1 VYIGI
6 LLGLVSF
13 MPKTRKLRL
22 FGLIVL
28 IVLSVILLT
37 AGLLNSYLSKRVLS
51 SLKERV
57 EEGSHGEYT
66 IAVDELSVHIL
77 DRSVTIENLIVAP
90 TEKNITAKKAGY
102 VIKASSL
109 KVIGFSLIPYFKNKD
124 LKITSIQFDKPE
136 ISIFQKQGKSL
147 VEPKDSLSEP
157 FSLYEMIAAKLNS
170 LSIDKIDIDN
180 AKINIYRSSVDTIAL
195 LSAKENSVSIRKFTV
210 DARNDHTDH
219 LFSAEKFEII
229 MNSFSYHLP
238 DGMYTVFGKRLYTSY
253 IDSVISVDSFQ
264 LVPNFPKKEFGKKL
278 GKQTSRVSIVSSTV
292 NFTDIDVKHF
302 LEQNSFIAG
311 KLSLKGFII
320 DVYRDNNVPLAKV
333 VRPSLQSMIR
343 DIPIFVSIDTIEM
356 FDATAQYEDLAQGA
370 TASGIMTFDK
380 INGTITGIISDS
392 SFYTDKSEI
401 KASINAVF
409 MKEGSF
415 SATYHFPLNTRDE
428 MCYCSGYMNS
438 MSIMALNP
446 LLESTKG
453 ISVKTGNID
462 SMKFKLNTNGI
473 YSDGAMT
480 MAYHGLSVKILSEE
494 KGKHLQTKL
503 KNFVANEFIIKES
516 NPGKDGNLRTVHIGV
531 QKNQYRYFPYFFMQS
546 LLSGIA
552 ASLEGE
558 KKARFL
564 KRTRLLEKK

>member
-1 VYIGI
+1 MYIGI

-28 IVLSVILLT
+28 ILLSVLLLT

-66 IAVDELSVHIL
+66 IAVDDLSVHIFA
-77 DRSVTIENLIVAP
+77 RSVTIENLIVAP
-90 TEKNITAKKAGY
+90 SEKNITAKKAGY

-109 KVIGFSLIPYFKNKD
+109 KVMGFSLIRYFKSKE
-124 LKITSIQFDKPE
+124 LQITSIQFDKPE

-147 VEPKDSLSEP
+147 VEPDDTLAKP
-157 FSLYEMIAAKLNS
+157 FSLFDIISAKLNS
-170 LSIDKIDIDN
+170 LSIDKIDIDD
-180 AKINIYRSSVDTIAL
+180 AKINIYRNSADTVAL
-195 LSAKENSVSIRKFTV
+195 LSAKENSISIRKFTV
-210 DARNDHTDH
+210 DSTNDHTDH

-229 MNSFSYHLP
+229 MKGFSYHLP
-238 DGMYTVFGKRLYTSY
+238 DGMYTMSGKRLYTSY
-253 IDSVISVDSFQ
+253 IDSVISIDSFQ
-264 LVPNFPKKEFGKKL
+264 LVPNYPKKEFGKKL
-278 GKQTSRVSIVSSTV
+278 GRQSSRVAIVSSTV
-292 NFTDIDVKHF
+292 NLTDVDVKRF
-302 LEQNSFIAG
+302 LEQNSFVAG
-311 KLSLKGFII
+311 KLSLKGFLI
-320 DVYRDNNVPLAKV
+320 DVYRDNNVPLEQV

-356 FDATAQYEDLAQGA
+356 YDAAAQYEDLAQGA
-370 TASGIMTFDK
+370 TSSGIMTFDK
-380 INGTITGIISDS
+380 INGTITGVISDS

-401 KASINAVF
+401 RVEMNAVF
-409 MKEGSF
+409 MKEGNF
-415 SATYHFPLNTRDE
+415 NATFHFPLNTRDE
-428 MCYCSGYMNS
+428 MCFCSGIINAMP
-438 MSIMALNP
+438 IMALNP

-462 SMKFKLNTNGI
+462 SMKFTLNTNGI
-473 YSDGAMT
+473 YSDGLMT
-480 MAYHGLSVKILSEE
+480 MAYHGLSVNILSQDNN
-494 KGKHLQTKL
+494 KDLKTKL
-503 KNFVANEFIIKES
+503 KNFVANEFIIKEN
-516 NPGKDGNLRTVHIGV
+516 NPGKDGKLRTVQIGA

-546 LLSGIA
+546 ILSGIG

-558 KKARFL
+558 KKAKFL